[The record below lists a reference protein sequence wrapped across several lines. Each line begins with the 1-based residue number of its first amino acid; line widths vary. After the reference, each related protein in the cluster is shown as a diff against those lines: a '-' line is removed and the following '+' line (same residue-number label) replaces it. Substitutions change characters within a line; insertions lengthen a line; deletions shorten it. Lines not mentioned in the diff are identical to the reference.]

1 VTGSRTDDFALLADL
16 FKEAIL
22 LVAETGEIRSANP
35 AAQRL
40 LGRPAADLVGQ
51 ALSSLSD
58 APAEITQLL
67 RISRRSRTFVPGSL
81 TLRLKTGA
89 LEPCRCDGAL
99 YRPGSEGEPALV
111 VLRLVRKQEAALEF
125 LSLREKIRELTRENA
140 ARRAAE
146 EALRESSEKYRV
158 TLESIGDAV
167 IATDPAGRVEFM
179 NLVAQELT
187 GWSAAESIGR
197 HLDEVFQI
205 LNEDTRETVESPV
218 AKVLRIGSSVG
229 LANHTLLVRRDGS
242 ELPIDDSGAPIR
254 DLRGRMRGVVLV
266 FRDLTERHALERELL
281 AKTETLQEAD
291 RRKNDFLAMLAH
303 ELRNPLAPVR
313 NGIEVL
319 RRRPDAMTVQRMA
332 DMMGR
337 QMNHMVRLVDDLLD
351 VSRLTKGKIE
361 LRLLPVKIPVLLQAA
376 EEMARP
382 LFEAAGVELQ
392 LVEPIP
398 DVQVHGDHA
407 RLVQVLSNLLSN
419 AARFSSRGQKV
430 RLQGNV
436 NGNHAEISVVDQG
449 AGIAGENLL
458 KVFEL
463 FYQEKTGL
471 YREHSGLGVGLTI
484 SQTIV
489 EMHGGTVAAES
500 PGLGLGSTFT
510 VRLPVNVE
518 QAPKRTW

>member
-1 VTGSRTDDFALLADL
+1 VAGSGTQDFSLLADL
-16 FKEAIL
+16 LKEAYL
-22 LVAETGEIRSANP
+22 LVAENGAVKCVNP

-40 LGRPAADLVGQ
+40 LGRPAADLVGR
-51 ALSSLSD
+51 ALSTFVD
-58 APAEITQLL
+58 AQPAKVAELL
-67 RISRRSRTFVPGSL
+67 QHSRRSRSFVPGSL
-81 TLRLKTGA
+81 TLRLPTGQ

-99 YRPGSEGEPALV
+99 YRAADGAESALV
-111 VLRLVRKQEAALEF
+111 VLRLARKQEAASEF
-125 LSLREKIRELTRENA
+125 LALRDKISELTREIA
-140 ARRAAE
+140 GRKAAE
-146 EALRESSEKYRV
+146 EALRSISERYRV

-167 IATDPAGRVEFM
+167 IATDPDGRVEFM

-187 GWSAAESIGR
+187 GWSAQESLGL
-197 HLDEVFQI
+197 HLDQVFRI

-218 AKVLRIGSSVG
+218 AKVLRMGCAVG
-229 LANHTLLVRRDGS
+229 LANHTLLLRRDGS

-254 DLRGRMRGVVLV
+254 DERGRMHGVVLV

-281 AKTETLQEAD
+281 AKTATLQEAD

-319 RRRPDAMTVQRMA
+319 KRRQDGVTVQRMA

-361 LRLLPVKIPVLLQAA
+361 LRLLPVKMPDLLQAA

-382 LFEAAGVELQ
+382 LFETAGVELQ

-398 DVQVHGDHA
+398 GAVLNGDHA

-419 AARFSSRGQKV
+419 AARFSLRGQTV
-430 RLQGNV
+430 ILRGVV
-436 NGNHAEISVVDQG
+436 NGNFAQISVTDQG
-449 AGIAGENLL
+449 AGISGESIS

-471 YREHSGLGVGLTI
+471 YREHSGLGLGLTI
-484 SQTIV
+484 SQSIV
-489 EMHGGTVAAES
+489 EMHGGTISAKS
-500 PGLGLGSTFT
+500 PGVSLGSTFT
-510 VRLPVNVE
+510 VQLPVL
-518 QAPKRTW
+518 A